1 MPKRWKEMSDPTTR
15 HPPETKMDV
24 DDGNVTS
31 SKNHFLAAAGETEA
45 ASSDLAGSQVPEG
58 LLRNNDNNTTT
69 SEQVRQTLREVVPG
83 LDNNPV
89 AGICQPPPQNLDVRS
104 VHLSVQPFSFSGSRH
119 HSDPRRSNEVRQT
132 LRVLV
137 PGLTDFSF
145 WSDSI
150 SPDVRLDVGVVHVTL
165 ANSSQSSSSSGVTSS
180 SGNIGQTGSTR
191 KVVLES
197 SSQPVESS
205 TSSNL
210 QVRLVYEHRVTMLR
224 KELIYVGKII
234 SMFLILPMQ
243 KKSEVTCNLTLM

>member
-1 MPKRWKEMSDPTTR
+1 
-15 HPPETKMDV
+15 MDV
-24 DDGNVTS
+24 DDGNLTS

-58 LLRNNDNNTTT
+58 LLRNNDNNIAT

-89 AGICQPPPQNLDVRS
+89 AGICQPPIQNLDVSS
-104 VHLSVQPFSFSGSRH
+104 VHLSVQPFSFSGSKYH
-119 HSDPRRSNEVRQT
+119 PDPRRSDEVRQI
-132 LRVLV
+132 LRELV

-145 WSDSI
+145 WADSI
-150 SPDVRLDVGVVHVTL
+150 SPDIRLDVGVVHVTL
-165 ANSSQSSSSSGVTSS
+165 ANSSQSASSSGVTSS

-205 TSSNL
+205 RSSNL
-210 QVRLVYEHRVTMLR
+210 QVRLVFNYFVKKLW
-224 KELIYVGKII
+224 KKFI
-234 SMFLILPMQ
+234 S
-243 KKSEVTCNLTLM
+243 S